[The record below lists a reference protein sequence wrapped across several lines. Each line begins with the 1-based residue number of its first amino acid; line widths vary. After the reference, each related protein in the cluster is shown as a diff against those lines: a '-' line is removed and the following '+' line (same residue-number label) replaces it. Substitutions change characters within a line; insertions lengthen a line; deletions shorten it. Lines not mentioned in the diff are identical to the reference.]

1 MGEKIDLERIVDD
14 VEYRSRVLRY
24 LNGCS
29 PLLSQKDIDVNRV
42 IADAAYRREAVRL
55 LNRPG
60 GTCAE
65 HKATKSTIVSWQLL
79 RSLSAYSG
87 DGETAHRCKADPPMK

>member
-1 MGEKIDLERIVDD
+1 MDEKIDLERIVDD

-29 PLLSQKDIDVNRV
+29 PLLSQKNIDLNRV

-60 GTCAE
+60 GICAE
-65 HKATKSTIVSWQLL
+65 QKAAKATIVSWQLL

-87 DGETAHRCKADPPMK
+87 DGSMAHRGKAVPPTS